1 MVDDNSV
8 EIVDYVLDESSL
20 LEISF
25 TQDIFNELDMW
36 GDFNV

>member
-1 MVDDNSV
+1 MVDDNSA
-8 EIVDYVLDESSL
+8 EIVDCVLDKSSL
-20 LEISF
+20 LENSF